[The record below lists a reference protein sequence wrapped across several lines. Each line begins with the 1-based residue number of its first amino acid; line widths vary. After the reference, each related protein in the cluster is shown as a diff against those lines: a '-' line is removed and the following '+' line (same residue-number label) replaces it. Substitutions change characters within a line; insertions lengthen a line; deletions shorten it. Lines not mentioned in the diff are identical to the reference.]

1 MFWHYRIKF
10 SQREMVKYKFKDRL
24 LRFCTG
30 CNLIEKTN
38 WYKSKFIDINHETYP
53 DNVWYRKHDE
63 RNFDVVNLGSSG
75 GKWAFDY
82 SGLNV
87 KAMNWAQQPQTL
99 LEDYNLLRHFHS
111 ILKKDGYVLITIMP
125 FTGLNKKTGLMD
137 AMKYVKFDIQGE
149 PIQPYMFKEA
159 QRYATYPILFK
170 KPAVKAL
177 IKYLLGKDKKV
188 GVPTETQ
195 LDYNPMTLA
204 ELEADAKRWIDG
216 WKRQFGI
223 SDFDA
228 PLTKENE
235 EGRAYRIKLMQTLI
249 DFCTERGYKPV
260 YVIPPVTEHL
270 AKYYTPKFEE
280 TYIYG
285 YIQAVN
291 RKVLTLDYS
300 KDDDFRKNDNLFFN
314 SFFLNKQGRL
324 IFTRR
329 VLKDLGLSKT

>member
-1 MFWHYRIKF
+1 MSFIKRVIKKAIRVF
-10 SQREMVKYKFKDRL
+10 
-24 LRFCTG
+24 TG
-30 CNLIEKTN
+30 CKILYKTN
-38 WYKSKFIDINHETYP
+38 WYKSMFLDPNHEIYP
-53 DNVWYRKHDE
+53 DNVWYRDHDE

-82 SGLNV
+82 ADLNI

-111 ILKKDGYVLITIMP
+111 ILKRGGYVLITIMP

-149 PIQPYMFKEA
+149 PIQPYMFNEA
-159 QRYATYPILFK
+159 IRYATYPFLFK
-170 KPAVKAL
+170 KTAL
-177 IKYLLGKDKKV
+177 KVLIRYFMGRDKKC
-188 GVPTETQ
+188 GLHPETQ
-195 LDYNPMTLA
+195 LEYNPMKSN
-204 ELEADAKRWIDG
+204 ELEKDAKRWIDG
-216 WKRQFGI
+216 WKKQFGI

-228 PLTKENE
+228 PLTRENE
-235 EGRAYRIKLMQTLI
+235 EGREYRIKLMQTLI

-285 YIQAVN
+285 YLKEVN
-291 RKVLTLDYS
+291 REVLTLDYS
-300 KDDDFRKNDNLFFN
+300 KDSEFRFNDELFFN
-314 SFFLNKQGRL
+314 SFFLNKKGRKL
-324 IFTRR
+324 FTRR
-329 VLKDLGLSKT
+329 VLKDLKIC

>member
-1 MFWHYRIKF
+1 MSLIKKVIKKAIKI
-10 SQREMVKYKFKDRL
+10 S
-24 LRFCTG
+24 TG
-30 CNLIEKTN
+30 CEILYRTN
-38 WYKSKFIDINHETYP
+38 WYKSMFRDLNHETYP
-53 DNVWYRKHDE
+53 DNVWYRKYDE

-82 SGLNV
+82 ADLNI

-111 ILKKDGYVLITIMP
+111 ILKQGGYVLITIMP

-149 PIQPYMFKEA
+149 PIQPYMFKQA
-159 QRYATYPILFK
+159 QRYANYPILFK
-170 KPAVKAL
+170 KQAIKAL
-177 IKYLLGKDKKV
+177 IKYFLGRDKKI
-188 GVPTETQ
+188 GERPETQ
-195 LDYNPMTLA
+195 LDLNPMSKE
-204 ELEADAKRWIDG
+204 ELEMDAKKWIVG

-223 SDFDA
+223 SDFDS

-260 YVIPPVTEHL
+260 YIIPPVTEHL

-285 YIQAVN
+285 YLKEVN
-291 RKVLTLDYS
+291 RDVLTLDYS
-300 KDDDFRKNDNLFFN
+300 KDKEFRFNDDLFFN
-314 SFFLNKQGRL
+314 SFFLNKKGRQL
-324 IFTRR
+324 FTRR
-329 VLKDLGLSKT
+329 VLKDLKIC

>member
-1 MFWHYRIKF
+1 MSFIKRVIKKAIRVF
-10 SQREMVKYKFKDRL
+10 
-24 LRFCTG
+24 TG
-30 CNLIEKTN
+30 CKILYKTN
-38 WYKSKFIDINHETYP
+38 WYKSMFLDPNHEIYP
-53 DNVWYRKHDE
+53 DNVWYREHDE

-75 GKWAFDY
+75 GKWAFYYAD
-82 SGLNV
+82 LNV

-111 ILKKDGYVLITIMP
+111 ILKRGGYVLITIMP

-159 QRYATYPILFK
+159 QRYASYPILFK
-170 KPAVKAL
+170 KQAFKAL
-177 IKYLLGKDKKV
+177 IKYFIGSDKKC
-188 GVPTETQ
+188 GLRPETQ
-195 LDYNPMTLA
+195 LEYNPMKNS
-204 ELEADAKRWIDG
+204 ELEKDAKRWIDG
-216 WKRQFGI
+216 WKKQFGI

-228 PLTKENE
+228 PLTRENE

-285 YIQAVN
+285 YLKEVN
-291 RKVLTLDYS
+291 RVVLTLDYS
-300 KDDDFRKNDNLFFN
+300 KDSEFRFNDELFFN
-314 SFFLNKQGRL
+314 SFFLNKKCRKL
-324 IFTRR
+324 FTRR
-329 VLKDLGLSKT
+329 VVKDLKIC

>member
-1 MFWHYRIKF
+1 MFR
-10 SQREMVKYKFKDRL
+10 DL
-24 LRFCTG
+24 
-30 CNLIEKTN
+30 
-38 WYKSKFIDINHETYP
+38 NHETYP

-82 SGLNV
+82 ADLNI

-111 ILKKDGYVLITIMP
+111 ILKQGGYVLITIMP

-159 QRYATYPILFK
+159 QRYANYPILFK
-170 KPAVKAL
+170 KQAIKVL
-177 IKYLLGKDKKV
+177 IKYFLGRDKKI
-188 GVPTETQ
+188 GERPETQ
-195 LDYNPMTLA
+195 LDLNPMSKE
-204 ELEADAKRWIDG
+204 ELEMDAKRWIDG

-223 SDFDA
+223 SDFDS

-235 EGRAYRIKLMQTLI
+235 EGRAYRIKLMQTLV

-285 YIQAVN
+285 YLKEVN
-291 RKVLTLDYS
+291 RDVLTLDYS
-300 KDDDFRKNDNLFFN
+300 KDKEFRFNDDLFFN
-314 SFFLNKQGRL
+314 SFFLNKKGRKL
-324 IFTRR
+324 FTRR
-329 VLKDLGLSKT
+329 VLKDLKIY

>member
-1 MFWHYRIKF
+1 
-10 SQREMVKYKFKDRL
+10 MVKYKFKDRL

-177 IKYLLGKDKKV
+177 IKYLLGKDKKLEFLQKV
-188 GVPTETQ
+188 SWIT
-195 LDYNPMTLA
+195 TL
-204 ELEADAKRWIDG
+204 
-216 WKRQFGI
+216 
-223 SDFDA
+223 
-228 PLTKENE
+228 
-235 EGRAYRIKLMQTLI
+235 
-249 DFCTERGYKPV
+249 
-260 YVIPPVTEHL
+260 
-270 AKYYTPKFEE
+270 
-280 TYIYG
+280 
-285 YIQAVN
+285 
-291 RKVLTLDYS
+291 
-300 KDDDFRKNDNLFFN
+300 
-314 SFFLNKQGRL
+314 
-324 IFTRR
+324 
-329 VLKDLGLSKT
+329 

>member
-1 MFWHYRIKF
+1 MRLIKRIIKKAIKVFSGCEILYR
-10 SQREMVKYKFKDRL
+10 
-24 LRFCTG
+24 
-30 CNLIEKTN
+30 TN
-38 WYKSKFIDINHETYP
+38 WYKSMFLDLSHETYP
-53 DNVWYRKHDE
+53 DNVWYREHDE

-82 SGLNV
+82 SGLDV

-111 ILKKDGYVLITIMP
+111 ILRQGGYVIITIMP

-137 AMKYVKFDIQGE
+137 AMKYVKFDLQGE
-149 PIQPYMFKEA
+149 PIQPYMFKQA

-170 KPAVKAL
+170 KQAIKAL
-177 IKYLLGKDKKV
+177 IKYVLGRDKKI
-188 GVPTETQ
+188 GVRPETQ
-195 LDYNPMTLA
+195 LERNPMTKE

-216 WKRQFGI
+216 WKHQFDI

-228 PLTKENE
+228 PLTVENKK
-235 EGRAYRIKLMQTLI
+235 GREYRIHLMQTLI

-285 YIQAVN
+285 FLKLVD
-291 RKVLTLDYS
+291 RDVLILDYS
-300 KDDDFRKNDNLFFN
+300 KEPEFRANDNLYFN
-314 SFFLNKQGRL
+314 SFFLNKKGRKL
-324 IFTRR
+324 FTRR
-329 VLKDLGLSKT
+329 VLNDLGLIRNN

>member
-38 WYKSKFIDINHETYP
+38 WYKSMFIDINHETYP

-63 RNFDVVNLGSSG
+63 RNYDVVNLGSSG

-195 LDYNPMTLA
+195 LYYNPMTLA

-223 SDFDA
+223 SYFDA

-270 AKYYTPKFEE
+270 AKYYTQKFEE

-285 YIQAVN
+285 YLQAVN
-291 RKVLTLDYS
+291 REVLTLDYS

-329 VLKDLGLSKT
+329 VLKDLGLTKK

>member
-1 MFWHYRIKF
+1 MSFIKRVIKKAIRVF
-10 SQREMVKYKFKDRL
+10 
-24 LRFCTG
+24 TG
-30 CNLIEKTN
+30 CKILYKTN
-38 WYKSKFIDINHETYP
+38 WYKSMFLDPNHEIYP
-53 DNVWYRKHDE
+53 DNVWYREHDE

-82 SGLNV
+82 ADLNV

-111 ILKKDGYVLITIMP
+111 ILKRGGYVLITIMP

-149 PIQPYMFKEA
+149 PIQPYMFYEA
-159 QRYATYPILFK
+159 IRYATYPFLFK
-170 KPAVKAL
+170 KTAL
-177 IKYLLGKDKKV
+177 KVLIRYFMGRDKKC
-188 GVPTETQ
+188 GLHPETQ
-195 LDYNPMTLA
+195 LEYNPMKSN
-204 ELEADAKRWIDG
+204 ELEKDAKRWIDG

-228 PLTKENE
+228 PLTRENE
-235 EGRAYRIKLMQTLI
+235 EGREYRIKLMQTLI

-285 YIQAVN
+285 YLKEVN
-291 RKVLTLDYS
+291 RVVLTLDYS
-300 KDDDFRKNDNLFFN
+300 KDSEFRFNDELFFN
-314 SFFLNKQGRL
+314 SFFLNKKGRKL
-324 IFTRR
+324 FTRR
-329 VLKDLGLSKT
+329 VLKDLKIC

>member
-1 MFWHYRIKF
+1 
-10 SQREMVKYKFKDRL
+10 MVKYKFKDRL

-53 DNVWYRKHDE
+53 DNIWYRKHDE

-82 SGLNV
+82 SSLDV

-195 LDYNPMTLA
+195 LDYNPMTHA

-280 TYIYG
+280 TYIYC
-285 YIQAVN
+285 YLQAVN
-291 RKVLTLDYS
+291 REVLTLDYS

-329 VLKDLGLSKT
+329 VLKDLGLIK

>member
-1 MFWHYRIKF
+1 MSFIKRVIKKAIRVF
-10 SQREMVKYKFKDRL
+10 
-24 LRFCTG
+24 TG
-30 CNLIEKTN
+30 CKILYKTN
-38 WYKSKFIDINHETYP
+38 WYKSMFLDPNHEIYP
-53 DNVWYRKHDE
+53 DNVWYRDHDE

-82 SGLNV
+82 ADLNI

-111 ILKKDGYVLITIMP
+111 ILKRGGYVLITIMP

-149 PIQPYMFKEA
+149 PIQPYMFNEA
-159 QRYATYPILFK
+159 IRYATYPFLFK
-170 KPAVKAL
+170 KTAL
-177 IKYLLGKDKKV
+177 KVLIRYFMGRDKKC
-188 GVPTETQ
+188 GLHPETQ
-195 LDYNPMTLA
+195 LEYNPMKIN
-204 ELEADAKRWIDG
+204 ELEKDAKRWIDG
-216 WKRQFGI
+216 WKKQFGI

-228 PLTKENE
+228 PLTRENE
-235 EGRAYRIKLMQTLI
+235 EGREYRIKLMQTLI

-285 YIQAVN
+285 YLKEVN
-291 RKVLTLDYS
+291 REVLTLNYS
-300 KDDDFRKNDNLFFN
+300 KDSEFRFNDELFFN
-314 SFFLNKQGRL
+314 SFFLNKKGRKL
-324 IFTRR
+324 FTRR
-329 VLKDLGLSKT
+329 VLKDLKIC

>member
-1 MFWHYRIKF
+1 MSFIKRVIKKAIRVF
-10 SQREMVKYKFKDRL
+10 
-24 LRFCTG
+24 TG
-30 CNLIEKTN
+30 CKILYKTN
-38 WYKSKFIDINHETYP
+38 WYKSMFLDPNHEIYP
-53 DNVWYRKHDE
+53 DNVWYREHDE

-75 GKWAFDY
+75 GKWAFYYAD
-82 SGLNV
+82 LNV

-111 ILKKDGYVLITIMP
+111 ILKRGGYVLITIMP

-159 QRYATYPILFK
+159 QRYASYPILFK
-170 KPAVKAL
+170 KQAFKAL
-177 IKYLLGKDKKV
+177 IKYFIGSDKKC
-188 GVPTETQ
+188 GLRPETQ
-195 LDYNPMTLA
+195 LEYNPMKNS
-204 ELEADAKRWIDG
+204 ELEKDAKRWIDG
-216 WKRQFGI
+216 WKKQFGI

-228 PLTKENE
+228 PLTRENE

-285 YIQAVN
+285 YLKEVN
-291 RKVLTLDYS
+291 RVVLTLDYS
-300 KDDDFRKNDNLFFN
+300 KDSEFRFNDELFFN
-314 SFFLNKQGRL
+314 SFFLNKKGRKL
-324 IFTRR
+324 FTRR
-329 VLKDLGLSKT
+329 VVKDLKIC

>member
-1 MFWHYRIKF
+1 MSFIKRVIKKAIRVF
-10 SQREMVKYKFKDRL
+10 
-24 LRFCTG
+24 TG
-30 CNLIEKTN
+30 CKILYKTN
-38 WYKSKFIDINHETYP
+38 WYKSMFLDPNHEIYP
-53 DNVWYRKHDE
+53 DNVWYREHDE

-82 SGLNV
+82 ADLNV

-111 ILKKDGYVLITIMP
+111 ILKRGGYVLITIMP

-149 PIQPYMFKEA
+149 PIQPYMFNEA
-159 QRYATYPILFK
+159 IRYATYPFLFK
-170 KPAVKAL
+170 KTAL
-177 IKYLLGKDKKV
+177 KVLIRYFMGRDKKC
-188 GVPTETQ
+188 GLHPETQ
-195 LDYNPMTLA
+195 LEYNPMKSN
-204 ELEADAKRWIDG
+204 ELEKDAKRWIDG
-216 WKRQFGI
+216 WKKQFGI

-228 PLTKENE
+228 PLTRENE

-280 TYIYG
+280 IYIYG
-285 YIQAVN
+285 YLKEVN
-291 RKVLTLDYS
+291 REVLTLDYS
-300 KDDDFRKNDNLFFN
+300 KDSEFRFNDELFFN
-314 SFFLNKQGRL
+314 SFFLNKKGRKL
-324 IFTRR
+324 FTRR
-329 VLKDLGLSKT
+329 VLKDLKIC